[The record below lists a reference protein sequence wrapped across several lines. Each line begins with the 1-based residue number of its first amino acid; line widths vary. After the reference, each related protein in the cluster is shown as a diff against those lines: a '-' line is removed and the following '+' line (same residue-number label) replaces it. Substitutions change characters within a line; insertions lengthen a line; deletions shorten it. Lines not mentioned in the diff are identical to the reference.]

1 MEKLLIIDDEE
12 AICSSLAFALEDEYR
27 VRWALSSAA
36 ALQLLEGEEFGL
48 VLLDLRLGDA
58 DGLDLLQEIRQK
70 WPETLVIIMTAYGTI
85 RSSVEAMRA
94 GAFYY
99 VTKPIELGELRL
111 LLARAR
117 EFLELNGRV
126 DRLRE
131 ELLKTYNVGGIVGRS
146 PAMARVFDLIHRVK
160 DINSNV
166 LITGESG
173 TGKELVAR
181 AIHFLGN
188 RREHN
193 FEVINCAAIPRELLE
208 AELFGYERGAFSG
221 AFRSR
226 KGRFLLA
233 NQGTLFLDEI
243 AELDLALQAKILRLI
258 QDKEVVPLGSND
270 RYRADVRIIAATN
283 RDLPEAVRAGQ
294 FREDLYYRL
303 NVISI
308 AVPPLRERKEDIPLL
323 VKFFL
328 EKYTQAFGRHVHSV
342 APEVLLRMKEY
353 VFPGNVRELENMIER
368 AVALARGQGL
378 RLEDFPLLPSGARP
392 AEEGARTRSAS
403 RLPNGPNA
411 SPSSRPIIGYVGE
424 TLETLERRAI
434 EITLESYGGNRRET
448 ARVLGISERGLREKL
463 RRWGK
468 K

>member
-27 VRWALSSAA
+27 VRWALSSETA
-36 ALQLLEGEEFGL
+36 QRILEQEEFGL
-48 VLLDLRLGDA
+48 VLLDLRLGDS
-58 DGLDLLQEIRQK
+58 DGMDLLHEIRQK
-70 WPETLVIIMTAYGTI
+70 WPETMVIIMTAYGTI

-99 VTKPIELGELRL
+99 VTKPIDLGELRL

-117 EFLELNGRV
+117 EFRELNGRV

-131 ELLKTYNVGGIVGRS
+131 ELLKAYNVGGIVGRS
-146 PAMARVFDLIHRVK
+146 PAMARVFELIHRVK

-208 AELFGYERGAFSG
+208 SELFGYERGAFSG

-233 NQGTLFLDEI
+233 HQGTLFLDEI

-258 QDKEVVPLGSND
+258 QDKEVVPLGSNE

-283 RDLPEAVRAGQ
+283 RDLQEAVRAGQ

-303 NVISI
+303 NVITI

-328 EKYTQAFGRHVHSV
+328 EKYTQAFGRRVHSV
-342 APEVLLRMKEY
+342 SPEVLLKMEEY
-353 VFPGNVRELENMIER
+353 AFPGNVRELENMVER
-368 AVALARGQGL
+368 AVALAQGQVL
-378 RLEDFPLLPSGARP
+378 RLEDFPLLPSRP
-392 AEEGARTRSAS
+392 RSRA
-403 RLPNGPNA
+403 RLPNGQNV
-411 SPSSRPIIGYVGE
+411 SPASRPIIGYVGE
-424 TLETLERRAI
+424 TLEALERRAI

-468 K
+468 